1 MHRRMRL
8 GANQNPAPY
17 CAIIYCRDPKRLH
30 LLMYY
35 VVNDYKS
42 NLFWP
47 IARSALKN
55 PADSSPGAQAADA
68 SGAWSEAGTIAVLL
82 FDQECAI

>member
-1 MHRRMRL
+1 
-8 GANQNPAPY
+8 
-17 CAIIYCRDPKRLH
+17 
-30 LLMYY
+30 MYY

-55 PADSSPGAQAADA
+55 PAASSPGAQAADA
-68 SGAWSEAGTIAVLL
+68 SGARSEAGTIAVLL